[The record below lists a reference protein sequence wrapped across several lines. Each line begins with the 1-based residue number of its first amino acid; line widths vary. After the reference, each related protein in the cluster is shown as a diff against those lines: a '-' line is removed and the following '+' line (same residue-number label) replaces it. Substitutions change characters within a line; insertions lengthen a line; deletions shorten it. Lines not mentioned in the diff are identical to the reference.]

1 MDTNEAQKT
10 LENPDFEKLMETID
24 TLSKTAAVELNL
36 QPEEDDGNVEYKFKF
51 DAPTMDRVQHL
62 TT

>member
-36 QPEEDDGNVEYKFKF
+36 
-51 DAPTMDRVQHL
+51 
-62 TT
+62 